1 MKKNLISILIT
12 NHNKNKFLSNNLKK
26 SLNQNYRNF
35 EVILY
40 DDRSTDGSIETI
52 QKFKQINL
60 IKNKKNY
67 LHPPIN
73 QLEGIIKAFKQ
84 SKGKIICLMD
94 SDDYF
99 GKNKLEFVNYYFNK
113 NKKKNILFD
122 IPFSKKKNFLPKQK
136 NHSYSIWPSIIPTSG
151 ISLKRNAMKKF
162 IKVSQRKKF
171 HHLEI
176 DSRMSIFSYHY
187 INEINY
193 TKTRLTFYGIDPFG
207 ISSKYSKFSKLWWYK
222 RFQAF
227 AYLKY
232 ILRKK
237 NERFIISLDFLITKI
252 LNYFIK

>member
-99 GKNKLEFVNYYFNK
+99 GKK
-113 NKKKNILFD
+113 
-122 IPFSKKKNFLPKQK
+122 S
-136 NHSYSIWPSIIPTSG
+136 
-151 ISLKRNAMKKF
+151 
-162 IKVSQRKKF
+162 
-171 HHLEI
+171 
-176 DSRMSIFSYHY
+176 
-187 INEINY
+187 
-193 TKTRLTFYGIDPFG
+193 
-207 ISSKYSKFSKLWWYK
+207 
-222 RFQAF
+222 
-227 AYLKY
+227 
-232 ILRKK
+232 
-237 NERFIISLDFLITKI
+237 
-252 LNYFIK
+252 

>member
-1 MKKNLISILIT
+1 MIT
-12 NHNKNKFLSNNLKK
+12 NHNKNIFLNKNLKK
-26 SLNQNYRNF
+26 SLDQNYKNF

-52 QKFKQINL
+52 QKFKKINL

-67 LHPPIN
+67 IHPPIN
-73 QLEGIIKAFKQ
+73 QLEGIIKAFKK

-99 GKNKLEFVNYYFNK
+99 GKKKLEFINDYFNE

-122 IPFSKKKNFLPKQK
+122 IPFSKKKHFFPKQK

-151 ISLKRNAMKKF
+151 ISLKRDFMKKF
-162 IKVSQRKKF
+162 IKVAQRKKY

-176 DSRMSIFSYHY
+176 DSRISIFSYHY
-187 INEINY
+187 MNEINY
-193 TKTRLTFYGIDPFG
+193 TKTRLTFYNIDPFG
-207 ISSKYSKFSKLWWYK
+207 ISSKYNKFSKLWWHK

-227 AYLKY
+227 SYLKY
-232 ILRKK
+232 ILKK
-237 NERFIISLDFLITKI
+237 NNKDL
-252 LNYFIK
+252 

>member
-1 MKKNLISILIT
+1 MKKNSISILIT
-12 NHNKNKFLSNNLKK
+12 NHNKNIFLNKNLKK
-26 SLNQNYRNF
+26 SLDQNYKNF

-52 QKFKQINL
+52 QKFKKINL

-67 LHPPIN
+67 IHPPIN
-73 QLEGIIKAFKQ
+73 QLEGIIKAFKK

-99 GKNKLEFVNYYFNK
+99 GKKKLEFINDYFNE

-122 IPFSKKKNFLPKQK
+122 IPFSKKKHFFPKQK

-151 ISLKRNAMKKF
+151 ISLKRDFMKKF
-162 IKVSQRKKF
+162 IKVAQRKKY

-176 DSRMSIFSYHY
+176 DSRISIFSYHY
-187 INEINY
+187 MNEINY
-193 TKTRLTFYGIDPFG
+193 TKTRLTFYNIDPFG
-207 ISSKYSKFSKLWWYK
+207 ISSKYNKFSKLWWHK

-227 AYLKY
+227 SYLKY
-232 ILRKK
+232 ILKKK
-237 NERFIISLDFLITKI
+237 NKRFIISLDYLITKTI
-252 LNYFIK
+252 FYFL

>member
-1 MKKNLISILIT
+1 MIKNSISILIT
-12 NHNKNKFLSNNLKK
+12 NHNKNIFLNKNLKK
-26 SLNQNYRNF
+26 SLDQNYKNF

-52 QKFKQINL
+52 QKFKKINL

-67 LHPPIN
+67 IHPSIN
-73 QLEGIIKAFKQ
+73 QLEGIIKAFKK

-99 GKNKLEFVNYYFNK
+99 GKKKLEFINNYFNK

-122 IPFSKKKNFLPKQK
+122 IPFSKKKNFFPRQK

-151 ISLKRNAMKKF
+151 ISLKRDVMKKF
-162 IKVSQRKKF
+162 IKVSQRKKY

-176 DSRMSIFSYHY
+176 DSRISIFSYHY
-187 INEINY
+187 MNEINY
-193 TKTRLTFYGIDPFG
+193 TKTRLTFYNIDPFG
-207 ISSKYSKFSKLWWYK
+207 ISSKYNKFSKLWWHK

-227 AYLKY
+227 SYLKY
-232 ILRKK
+232 ILKKK
-237 NERFIISLDFLITKI
+237 NKRFIISLDYLITKTI
-252 LNYFIK
+252 LYFL